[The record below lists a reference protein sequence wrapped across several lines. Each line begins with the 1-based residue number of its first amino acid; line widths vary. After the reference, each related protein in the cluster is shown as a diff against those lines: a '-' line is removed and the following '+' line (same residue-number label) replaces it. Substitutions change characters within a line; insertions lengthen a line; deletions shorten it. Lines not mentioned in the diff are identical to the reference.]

1 MAILNSEGVDVT
13 RYLQEE
19 LHSESTLPLLS
30 YFVGCRQRDDSAT
43 QVFTDV
49 KAQIGK
55 AERPIPDESEQLADA
70 LLKLIEEGPGGDR
83 KKRVE
88 GSPKVS
94 GCFQDPPWTRWKFLA
109 R

>member
-1 MAILNSEGVDVT
+1 MAILDSEGVDVS

-30 YFVGCRQRDDSAT
+30 YFVACRQRDDSAT
-43 QVFTDV
+43 QVFTDI

-55 AERPIPDESEQLADA
+55 ADRPIPDESEQLADS
-70 LLKLIEEGPGGDR
+70 LLKLIEEGPGGDK

-88 GSPKVS
+88 GNPKVS
-94 GCFQDPPWTRWKFLA
+94 ENFSMDLMEMST
-109 R
+109 